1 MTAEVLNV
9 DKKSERDE
17 FIEANM
23 GLVYSCARRLQR
35 RGAEFDDLVQA
46 GCVGLIKAANGFDS
60 SRGLAFSTYAVPV
73 ILGEI
78 KRLFREGGAVKVG
91 RTTKERAIGLLR
103 QKEELAEHLGR
114 EPSVGEL
121 ARHAGLEPAETAV
134 LLGAAMPVL
143 SLTASDE
150 SGQPEWDIPVESPA
164 GALADK
170 IALREVLAA
179 LEEPERR
186 LIECRFFKKM
196 TQMRT
201 AEMLGMT
208 QVQVSRKEKV
218 ILQKLRGRLLE

>member
-1 MTAEVLNV
+1 
-9 DKKSERDE
+9 
-17 FIEANM
+17 M

-46 GCVGLIKAANGFDS
+46 GCVGLIKAADGFDS
-60 SRGLAFSTYAVPV
+60 GRGLAFSTYAVPV

-91 RTTKERAIGLLR
+91 RTTKERAMELLR
-103 QKEELAEHLGR
+103 QKEALAEHLGR
-114 EPSVGEL
+114 DPSVGEL

-150 SGQPEWDIPVESPA
+150 SGQLEWDIPVESPT

-179 LEEPERR
+179 LDEPERQ
-186 LIECRFFKKM
+186 LIECRFFKAM

-201 AEMLGMT
+201 AEVLGMT
-208 QVQVSRKEKV
+208 QVQVSRREKV
-218 ILQKLRGRLLE
+218 ILQKLRGRLME